1 MDITQLTGW
10 LDYDRPHLPGL
21 APDERIA
28 YFEKRVNLVGV
39 RPLERILAT
48 EILVPDSSA
57 LLIYGVAIC
66 CIIEATGK
74 FVTGGK
80 GGNGERFEAFLHGYM
95 DPAYHRECIGTHS
108 YGALLWRHF
117 RNGLAHGFSVR
128 HGGFERNR
136 GQAYFDVKQVAG
148 VACLSVNP
156 SALYDDFVQGFGRYL
171 SELRV
176 SQPVGQLFADFD
188 SVFQKVFVLGE

>member
-1 MDITQLTGW
+1 MAIDHLTGW
-10 LDYDRPHLPGL
+10 IDYDRPHLGL
-21 APDERIA
+21 LSPEERIG
-28 YFEKRVNLVGV
+28 YFEKRVTLVAI

-74 FVTGGK
+74 FLTGAK
-80 GGNGERFEAFLHGYM
+80 GGNRDRFEAFLHKYM
-95 DPAYHRECIGTHS
+95 DPAYKSNFLRSDS
-108 YGALLWRHF
+108 YGTVLWLHF
-117 RNGLAHGFSVR
+117 RNGLAHGFAVC
-128 HGGFERNR
+128 HGGFERDR

-171 SELRV
+171 SDLRA
-176 SQPVGQLFADFD
+176 SQPGGQLFSDFD
-188 SVFQKVFVLGE
+188 AVFKEVFVLGR